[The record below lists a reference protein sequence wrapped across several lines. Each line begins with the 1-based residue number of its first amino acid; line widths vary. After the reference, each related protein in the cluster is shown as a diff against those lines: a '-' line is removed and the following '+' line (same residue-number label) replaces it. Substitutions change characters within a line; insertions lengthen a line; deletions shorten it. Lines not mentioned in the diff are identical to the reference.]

1 MERRLMRLGFLKQ
14 NIFLSFPPE
23 ESGLPMGLAYL
34 HQRLWDN
41 FYTRKGRL
49 WDNFYK
55 RKGRRYNIIS
65 ALHRLPLLI
74 SLTSLHTI
82 SVPST
87 SSQALS
93 ATHFSHLTAS
103 CSSITCIPPQVEG
116 HACACLCPP
125 LPVAWSMMG
134 VSLLGFKAGPRCGYS
149 RLASSTSAQFE
160 GNVDEGSKFAGKTF
174 EFKDMMGWHA
184 RESLKFLLSWEDKH

>member
-41 FYTRKGRL
+41 FYTTKGRL

-74 SLTSLHTI
+74 SLTYLHTI
-82 SVPST
+82 LVPST

-103 CSSITCIPPQVEG
+103 CSSIMCIPPQVEG
-116 HACACLCPP
+116 HA
-125 LPVAWSMMG
+125 
-134 VSLLGFKAGPRCGYS
+134 YS
-149 RLASSTSAQFE
+149 RLASSTSARFE